1 MWVKKNVAP
10 GDVSRGKMCP
20 TINAPVGWHESS
32 PPRLLG
38 QSVTQSV
45 THSINCHIFVHFVTL
60 SHNHCQYFTQTKIL
74 YRLIFMSSF
83 STLTILSSPDQ
94 FSHKT
99 IGVQFPKSFL
109 ASIGFWKF
117 HYFVTSPL
125 PLAPK
130 AFLRRR
136 PRSKSWLL

>member
-20 TINAPVGWHESS
+20 MINAPVGWHESS
-32 PPRLLG
+32 PPRVLG
-38 QSVTQSV
+38 QSV

-136 PRSKSWLL
+136 ARSKSWLL